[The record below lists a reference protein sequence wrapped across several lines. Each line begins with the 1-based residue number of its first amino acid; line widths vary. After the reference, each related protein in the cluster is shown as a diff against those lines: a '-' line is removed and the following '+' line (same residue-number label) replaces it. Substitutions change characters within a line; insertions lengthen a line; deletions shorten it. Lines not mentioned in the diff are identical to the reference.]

1 MNDAFL
7 GIGAFVFFAFVAWL
21 LNRFF
26 NFSDHADNLDDE
38 GGWK

>member
-1 MNDAFL
+1 MKVVLAVLFL
-7 GIGAFVFFAFVAWL
+7 GVVAFVAWM

>member
-1 MNDAFL
+1 VKIVLAVLFL
-7 GIGAFVFFAFVAWL
+7 GAVVFIARL

-26 NFSDHADNLDDE
+26 NFSDHADNQDDE